1 MPTPPPSTPLTTPP
15 TSPPPSPFDPSA
27 RVAGLASTEVTRVA
41 GRGASGLAY
50 EYLADLFLRE
60 GGAAED
66 KDEAGTRAS
75 LSGLGVGT
83 GVEKPMTE
91 KRGVVLGLVVGHLP
105 VLAAPWVTQFARHM
119 AMRRRQA
126 CGLVRVRAGQISVE
140 LVGGE
145 PTGAKSPT
153 LSESLAAL
161 IEQTRCVLVRVDEP
175 LETRLAL
182 HPGIDRVTLLTGA
195 DEAAVIAS
203 YRTLKVMRSEL
214 GPEGV
219 MPAVT
224 VAILGSPGEKARE
237 AGTRLRAAA
246 ESFLGTAIEV
256 EVCEQRLGGA
266 PSVELYRGEVR
277 GEPGEVIGEAIV
289 TMQRA
294 YSRRHA
300 KVGAT
305 LPSVTMATPTPRAAA
320 VPVARVDKPV
330 AGMPTP
336 IAASKSAFTSTDGRS
351 SSTARADSREPLA
364 TRIPGVRALRA
375 RCPVV
380 TREVELGVDER
391 GGLHLVGGASASW
404 EIDGAI
410 AALSA
415 ARAWASVN
423 RSVLVLT
430 PDEQG
435 QASRLEMYGSTT
447 LHLLV
452 PAGTDVRRLLD
463 GEVRVHLT
471 APASGWAGVCVAV
484 N

>member
-1 MPTPPPSTPLTTPP
+1 MPTPPPTTPP
-15 TSPPPSPFDPSA
+15 TTPPTSPFDPSA
-27 RVAGLASTEVTRVA
+27 RVPGLASTECPRVA

-60 GGAAED
+60 GGSPEGRSEPNMPSSVDGLDTVRSGFERSAA
-66 KDEAGTRAS
+66 
-75 LSGLGVGT
+75 
-83 GVEKPMTE
+83 E

-119 AMRRRQA
+119 AMRRREA

-153 LSESLAAL
+153 LGDSLAAL

-175 LETRLAL
+175 MEMRLAL

-214 GPEGV
+214 GPDGQ

-237 AGTRLRAAA
+237 AGARLQAAA
-246 ESFLGTAIEV
+246 ESFLRTPIEL

-266 PSVELYRGEVR
+266 PSVELYRSEVR
-277 GEPGEVIGEAIV
+277 GEPGEVISEAIV
-289 TMQRA
+289 AIQRA
-294 YSRRHA
+294 YAKRHA
-300 KVGAT
+300 KAEAPRMSAT
-305 LPSVTMATPTPRAAA
+305 AMPTPRAAA
-320 VPVARVDKPV
+320 ASTAHASKPVVSMSSPVASIAPASPSIDSRSS
-330 AGMPTP
+330 
-336 IAASKSAFTSTDGRS
+336 IAA
-351 SSTARADSREPLA
+351 RAEAPEPLA

-375 RCPVV
+375 RCPIV
-380 TREVELGVDER
+380 TREVELGVDDH
-391 GGLHLVGGASASW
+391 GGLHVVSSASASW

-415 ARAWASVN
+415 VRAWAGIN
-423 RSVLVLT
+423 RSVLMLT
-430 PDEQG
+430 PDEHG
-435 QASRLEMYGSTT
+435 QASRLEMYGATT

-471 APASGWAGVCVAV
+471 APASGCAGVCVAV

>member
-1 MPTPPPSTPLTTPP
+1 MPTPPPTTPFTTAPITPIDP
-15 TSPPPSPFDPSA
+15 TA
-27 RVAGLASTEVTRVA
+27 RVSEIESTGAARVA

-60 GGAAED
+60 GGSSEGKSDAVVAAGLD
-66 KDEAGTRAS
+66 GRGAS
-75 LSGLGVGT
+75 QGAPASTV
-83 GVEKPMTE
+83 TE

-119 AMRRRQA
+119 AMRRREA

-153 LSESLAAL
+153 LGESLAAL

-175 LETRLAL
+175 MEMRLAL

-214 GPEGV
+214 GPDGV

-237 AGTRLRAAA
+237 AGARLRAAA
-246 ESFLGTAIEV
+246 KSFLRTPIEL

-289 TMQRA
+289 AIQRA
-294 YSRRHA
+294 YAKRHA
-300 KVGAT
+300 KAASAT
-305 LPSVTMATPTPRAAA
+305 SQGVSVVLPTPRHAAA
-320 VPVARVDKPV
+320 ATAHATKPV
-330 AGMPTP
+330 ASMPAP
-336 IAASKSAFTSTDGRS
+336 VALPMPEGASINARLST
-351 SSTARADSREPLA
+351 TTRAEAREPLA

-380 TREVELGVDER
+380 TREVELGVDDR
-391 GGLHLVGGASASW
+391 GGLHLVIGASASW

-415 ARAWASVN
+415 ARAWAGIN
-423 RSVLVLT
+423 RSVLMLT
-430 PDEQG
+430 PDEHG
-435 QASRLEMYGSTT
+435 QASRLEMYSATT

-471 APASGWAGVCVAV
+471 APASGYAGVCVAV